1 MNIIKPSSRISSS
14 SPSPHI
20 HCPCIQ
26 NNSVLVWKRT
36 GTWEADTEFP
46 GLFFSCCYCGCLV
59 TVSTGR
65 CLINPKGTEMSWW
78 FPEGENVGLIR
89 VFLSQDGV
97 DNTKRVITRSRYA
110 SDPQQQQPCEW
121 MAHFLSGLSQSEA
134 DKECLVL
141 QSVFVLGDPWVHL
154 WKTSGFSQATKPR
167 AVHREGEVPSE
178 FLACKLAG
186 LFTFIFNI
194 G

>member
-1 MNIIKPSSRISSS
+1 MKENRNLGSWYRLSKY
-14 SPSPHI
+14 
-20 HCPCIQ
+20 
-26 NNSVLVWKRT
+26 
-36 GTWEADTEFP
+36 
-46 GLFFSCCYCGCLV
+46 FFFCCYCGCLV

-65 CLINPKGTEMSWW
+65 CLINAKGTETSWW
-78 FPEGENVGLIR
+78 FPEGENVGLIT

-121 MAHFLSGLSQSEA
+121 MAHFLSRLSQSEA
-134 DKECLVL
+134 DKECLVQ
-141 QSVFVLGDPWVHL
+141 QSVFVRDPWIHL
-154 WKTSGFSQATKPR
+154 WKTSIFSQATKTWG
-167 AVHREGEVPSE
+167 VHREGEVPSE

-186 LFTFIFNI
+186 VFTFIFNI